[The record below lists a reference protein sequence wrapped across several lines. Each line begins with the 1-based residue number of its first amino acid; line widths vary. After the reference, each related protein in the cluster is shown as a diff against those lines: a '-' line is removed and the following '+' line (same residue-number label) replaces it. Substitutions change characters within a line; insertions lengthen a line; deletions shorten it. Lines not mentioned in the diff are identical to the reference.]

1 MPTGPPFA
9 MPADYAQSLNGG
21 GVDLS
26 GTQPADGVLRSPF
39 MQLKLKRTRVTDRL
53 EPLEHEHLRVSDEDT
68 ANRALVAAPG
78 HRLVVAQLDT
88 GPQSMNGS
96 WSKDPMMEGGTDKAE
111 VRLVVGDRRQLLT
124 PRPTIGTIF
133 LVSAAD
139 GVPVRLEL
147 TDQGITQQ
155 MDLRTG
161 ATVHAGSAVLYHG
174 DINRPSVGY
183 AGTGTV
189 TRGGATV
196 QVNVKI
202 SAGRMVFEAWAP
214 GVGWAKP
221 GRAWLILGVTATS
234 DGFDGYTKGG
244 TLGVFFDIQNSS
256 TYTLVLPGG
265 QQIRARAGKDSTT
278 TFGGTY
284 SSATPVMFDVPDS
297 LRTATLHIAPSGTVE
312 AVQRDVRYPSNWAK
326 APAAQ
331 DFPIDLG

>member
-1 MPTGPPFA
+1 MPAGPPFA
-9 MPADYAQSLNGG
+9 VPADYAQSLNGG

-88 GPQSMNGS
+88 
-96 WSKDPMMEGGTDKAE
+96 A
-111 VRLVVGDRRQLLT
+111 
-124 PRPTIGTIF
+124 
-133 LVSAAD
+133 
-139 GVPVRLEL
+139 
-147 TDQGITQQ
+147 
-155 MDLRTG
+155 
-161 ATVHAGSAVLYHG
+161 
-174 DINRPSVGY
+174 
-183 AGTGTV
+183 
-189 TRGGATV
+189 
-196 QVNVKI
+196 
-202 SAGRMVFEAWAP
+202 
-214 GVGWAKP
+214 
-221 GRAWLILGVTATS
+221 
-234 DGFDGYTKGG
+234 DGFDGYTKAGA
-244 TLGVFFDIQNSS
+244 LGVFFDIQNSS

-312 AVQRDVRYPSNWAK
+312 AVQRDVRYASSWAK